1 MNNCYAMIA
10 IVLVAM
16 TILIILYRKMKDGF
30 GPFNLKAVGITL
42 IATFVS
48 ILSLSNIE
56 SDKLLGAYGILG
68 GIAGYLFGVKDNKD
82 KINNQQK

>member
-1 MNNCYAMIA
+1 MIA

-16 TILIILYRKMKDGF
+16 TILIILYLKMKDGF

-56 SDKLLGAYGILG
+56 PDKLLGAYGILG
-68 GIAGYLFGVKDNKD
+68 GIAGYLFGVKDNKG
-82 KINNQQK
+82 KTNSQQK